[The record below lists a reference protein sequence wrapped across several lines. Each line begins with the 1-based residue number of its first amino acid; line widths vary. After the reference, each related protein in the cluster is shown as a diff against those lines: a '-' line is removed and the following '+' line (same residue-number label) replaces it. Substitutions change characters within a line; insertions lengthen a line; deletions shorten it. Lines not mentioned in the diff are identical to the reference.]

1 MQKDISKLWLRYRVK
16 EKFMYELVKNGE
28 DFTLLSPD
36 GWVLTEGTKAEVYYY
51 LQDQLLDESLIL
63 SIIG

>member
-1 MQKDISKLWLRYRVK
+1 
-16 EKFMYELVKNGE
+16 MYELVKNGE